1 MKRVQDIV
9 QTVKDR
15 IQGDK
20 TIWLIVVLLSLV
32 SLLAVYSSTGTLA
45 YKYKAGNTEYYLV
58 KHFGLLVF
66 GLVLMYLAHLA
77 DYRIYSRLAQLL
89 LIVSIPLLIFT
100 LFFGTEIN
108 EAKRWITLPGINLSF
123 QTSDLAKLALIMYT
137 ARFLS
142 RNQENLNSFKKG
154 FLPIIGTITGV
165 CVLIAP
171 ADLSSAMA
179 LFFTCLLI
187 MFIGRVRLAY
197 LGATAGIG
205 LASISLLVVLAFA
218 FPDTGRLGTW
228 KNRIESHF
236 SNSDAQYQVQQ
247 SKIAIAEGGIL
258 GKGPGNS
265 TQRNF
270 LPHPYSDF
278 IFAIIVEEYGLVG
291 AGVLVV
297 LYLVLFWRI
306 MKVLV
311 KAPGTFG
318 AMLALGLGLAFC
330 IQAFA
335 NMAVAVNLLP
345 VTGLTLPLVSMGGT
359 SIWFT
364 SIALGIILSVSKSTN
379 KPISKKFENPESIS
393 EAA

>member
-1 MKRVQDIV
+1 MKALAQVIHNI
-9 QTVKDR
+9 KSR
-15 IQGDK
+15 IQGDRV
-20 TIWLIVVLLSLV
+20 IWILVLLLSIV

-45 YKYKAGNTEYYLV
+45 FKYKAGNTEYYLL
-58 KHFGLLVF
+58 KHLSLLVF

-77 DYRIYSRLAQLL
+77 DYRVYSRIAQFL
-89 LIVSIPLLIFT
+89 LILSIPLLLYT
-100 LFFGTEIN
+100 LFFGTELN
-108 EAKRWITLPGINLSF
+108 DAKRWITLPGINLSF

-142 RNQENLNSFKKG
+142 RNQEHMDNFRKG
-154 FLPIIGTITGV
+154 FLPIILTITGV

-171 ADLSSAMA
+171 ANLSSAVE
-179 LFFTCLLI
+179 LFFTCLMI
-187 MFIGRVRLAY
+187 MFIGRVRLKF

-205 LASISLLVVLAFA
+205 LAAIGLVILLSFT
-218 FPDTGRLGTW
+218 FPDSGRMGTW
-228 KNRIESHF
+228 KARIESHF
-236 SNSDAQYQVQQ
+236 GGNRDDQYQVQQ
-247 SKIAIAEGGIL
+247 SKIAIAEGGVL

-278 IFAIIVEEYGLVG
+278 IFSIIVEEYGLLG
-291 AGVLVV
+291 AAALML
-297 LYLVLFWRI
+297 LYLVFFWRI
-306 MKVLV
+306 MKLLV
-311 KAPGTFG
+311 KSPGTFG
-318 AMLALGLGLAFC
+318 AMVALGLGLALC

-335 NMAVAVNLLP
+335 NMAVAVNLMP

-364 SIALGIILSVSKSTN
+364 SIAIGIILSVSRSTE
-379 KPISKKFENPESIS
+379 KQARQLDQQEQMS

>member
-1 MKRVQDIV
+1 MKHII
-9 QTVKDR
+9 TGIKER

-20 TIWLIVVLLSLV
+20 VIWLIVLLLSIV

-45 YKYKAGNTEYYLV
+45 YKYQAGNTEYYLI

-77 DYRIYSRLAQLL
+77 DYRIYSRIAQILLIISVPLL
-89 LIVSIPLLIFT
+89 LFT
-100 LFFGTEIN
+100 LLFGTEMN
-108 EAKRWITLPGINLSF
+108 EAKRWITLPGVNLSF

-142 RNQENLNSFKKG
+142 RHQEDVKNFRRG
-154 FLPIIGTITGV
+154 FLPIVLTIAGV

-171 ADLSSAMA
+171 ANLSTSVA
-179 LFFTCLLI
+179 LFFTCVLI

-197 LGATAGIG
+197 LGATAGVG
-205 LASISLLVVLAFA
+205 LLAVGLIVLLAYS
-218 FPDTGRLGTW
+218 FPEAGRLGTW
-228 KNRIESHF
+228 KNRIETHLSG
-236 SNSDAQYQVQQ
+236 SNEVYQVQQ
-247 SKIAIAEGGIL
+247 SKIAIAEGGIF

-278 IFAIIVEEYGLVG
+278 IFSIIVEEYGLVG
-291 AGVLVV
+291 AGMLVLF
-297 LYLVLFWRI
+297 YLILFWRI
-306 MKVLV
+306 MKLLV
-311 KAPGTFG
+311 KGPGTFG
-318 AMLALGLGLAFC
+318 AMLALGLGLALC

-345 VTGLTLPLVSMGGT
+345 VTGLTLPFVSMGGT

-364 SIALGIILSVSKSTN
+364 SISVGIILSVSRSTE
-379 KPISKKFENPESIS
+379 KTMTQELQQPESIS